1 MVGFEDIHTSNI
13 IQIDQVSVEINI
25 CCMKGFGI
33 NGRENAIIILISK
46 KRLVSVGFLL
56 ALSDH

>member
-1 MVGFEDIHTSNI
+1 MVGFENIHASNI

-25 CCMKGFGI
+25 CYMKGFGI

-46 KRLVSVGFLL
+46 KRLVSVGFSL